1 MTTYYILL
9 FVHYTGI
16 ILLVGNI
23 TVTAVWKVFANRTG
37 DARIIAFGQRLVTGT
52 DFGLTIPG
60 IILTMLGG
68 YGCALVMGYP
78 LFEDMWLIASQAL
91 FVVAGLIWLGIL
103 VPIQVRQARL
113 ARGFEHG
120 GVVSDEYR
128 ALSRRWI
135 TWGLISTVP
144 MVAVLWLM
152 VVKPV

>member
-1 MTTYYILL
+1 MTAYYLLL
-9 FVHYTGI
+9 FLHYTGV

-60 IILTMLGG
+60 IVLTMVGG
-68 YGCALVMGYP
+68 YGCALLMGYP
-78 LFEDMWLIASQAL
+78 LFEDLWLIASQIL

-113 ARGFEHG
+113 AHGFVDG

-152 VVKPV
+152 VVKPA

>member
-1 MTTYYILL
+1 MTAYYTLL
-9 FVHYTGI
+9 FVHYTGV

-60 IILTMLGG
+60 IVLTMAGG
-68 YGCALVMGYP
+68 YGCAVLMGYP
-78 LFEDMWLIASQAL
+78 LFEDAWLIASQAL
-91 FVVAGLIWLGIL
+91 FVLAGLIWLGIL

-113 ARGFEHG
+113 ARGFESG
-120 GVVSDEYR
+120 GIVSDEYR

-152 VVKPV
+152 VTKPV

>member
-9 FVHYTGI
+9 FVHYTGV

-60 IILTMLGG
+60 IILTMAGG
-68 YGCALVMGYP
+68 YGCALVMGYA

-113 ARGFEHG
+113 ARGFEAG

>member
-1 MTTYYILL
+1 MTAYYTLL
-9 FVHYTGI
+9 FVHYTGV

-60 IILTMLGG
+60 IVLTMVGG
-68 YGCALVMGYP
+68 YGCAWLMGYP
-78 LFEDMWLIASQAL
+78 LFEDMWLIASQIL

-113 ARGFEHG
+113 AREFGDG
-120 GVVSDEYR
+120 GEVSDEYR

>member
-1 MTTYYILL
+1 MTAYYILL
-9 FVHYTGI
+9 FVHYTGV

-23 TVTAVWKVFANRTG
+23 TVTAVWKVFANRT
-37 DARIIAFGQRLVTGT
+37 DDPRIIAFGQRLVTGT

-60 IILTMLGG
+60 IILTMVGG
-68 YGCALVMGYP
+68 YGVAGLMGYP
-78 LFEDMWLIASQAL
+78 LFEDTWLIASQIL
-91 FVVAGLIWLGIL
+91 FVIAGLIWLGIL

-120 GVVSDEYR
+120 GEVSAEYR

-144 MVAVLWLM
+144 MVMVLWLM
-152 VVKPV
+152 VVKPA

>member
-1 MTTYYILL
+1 MTAYYALL
-9 FVHYTGI
+9 FAHYTGV

-60 IILTMLGG
+60 IVLTMVGG
-68 YGCALVMGYP
+68 YGVAGVMGYP
-78 LFEDMWLIASQAL
+78 LFEDLWLIASQAL
-91 FVVAGLIWLGIL
+91 FVLAGLIWLGIL
-103 VPIQVRQARL
+103 VPIQVRQARI
-113 ARGFEHG
+113 ARGFEQG
-120 GVVSDEYR
+120 GAVSDEYR
-128 ALSRRWI
+128 VLSRRWI

-152 VVKPV
+152 ITKPV

>member
-1 MTTYYILL
+1 MTGYYTLL
-9 FVHYTGI
+9 FVHYTGV

-60 IILTMLGG
+60 IVLTMAGG
-68 YGCALVMGYP
+68 YGAAILMGYP
-78 LFEDMWLIASQAL
+78 LFEDFWLIASQAL
-91 FVVAGLIWLGIL
+91 FVLAGLIWLGIL
-103 VPIQVRQARL
+103 VPIQIKQARI
-113 ARGFEHG
+113 ARGFENG
-120 GVVSDEYR
+120 GEVPVEYR

-144 MVAVLWLM
+144 MVAALWLM
-152 VVKPV
+152 VAKPV

>member
-1 MTTYYILL
+1 MTAYYTLL
-9 FVHYTGI
+9 FVHYTGV

-60 IILTMLGG
+60 IALTMAGG
-68 YGCALVMGYP
+68 YGVAILMGYP
-78 LFEDMWLIASQAL
+78 LFEDLWLIASQTL
-91 FVVAGLIWLGIL
+91 FVLAGLIWLGIL
-103 VPIQVRQARL
+103 VPIQVKQARI
-113 ARGFEHG
+113 ARTFENG
-120 GVVSDEYR
+120 GEVSDEYR

-152 VVKPV
+152 VAKPV

>member
-1 MTTYYILL
+1 MTAYYLLL
-9 FVHYTGI
+9 FVHYTGV

-23 TVTAVWKVFANRTG
+23 TVTAVWKVFANRTC

-60 IILTMLGG
+60 IVLTMVGG

-91 FVVAGLIWLGIL
+91 FVLAGLIWLGIL

-113 ARGFEHG
+113 ARGFERG

-128 ALSRRWI
+128 VLSRRWI

-152 VVKPV
+152 VTKPV

>member
-1 MTTYYILL
+1 MTTYYTLL
-9 FVHYTGI
+9 FVHYTGV

-60 IILTMLGG
+60 IMLTMVGG

-78 LFEDMWLIASQAL
+78 LFEDVWLIASQAL

-103 VPIQVRQARL
+103 VPIQVRQARI
-113 ARGFEHG
+113 ARGFEAG
-120 GVVSDEYR
+120 GEVSDEYR